1 MMKNQVEIH
10 SELKRAEKALMA
22 AKILFDSTLFEDCI
36 SRSYY
41 SILHAAKAVLLTHG
55 IRVESHDAVKRLFGR
70 EMIKNGLI
78 ENEYANILREE
89 QDERLLADYD
99 VTYAPD
105 KELIEER
112 LADAERFIHRMK
124 QYVASKEM

>member
-1 MMKNQVEIH
+1 M
-10 SELKRAEKALMA
+10 MA
-22 AKILFDSTLFEDCI
+22 AKVLFDSALYEDSI
-36 SRSYY
+36 SRCYY
-41 SILHAAKAVLLTHG
+41 GILHAAKAVLLAHG

-70 EMIKNGLI
+70 EMIKSRLL
-78 ENEYANILREE
+78 ENEYAVILREE

-112 LADAERFIHRMK
+112 LADAERFIRRIELYLEDK
-124 QYVASKEM
+124 N

>member
-1 MMKNQVEIH
+1 MKHKVEIE
-10 SELKRAEKALMA
+10 SEVERAGKALSA
-22 AKILFDSTLFEDCI
+22 AKILFDSTLYEDSI
-36 SRSYY
+36 SRCYY

-70 EMIKNGLI
+70 EMIKSGLI
-78 ENEYANILREE
+78 EREYAIILREE

-105 KELIEER
+105 KELIKER
-112 LADAERFIHRMK
+112 IADAERFIRRME
-124 QYVASKEM
+124 QYIASEKK

>member
-1 MMKNQVEIH
+1 MKNKVEIQ
-10 SELKRAEKALMA
+10 SELERAEKALSA
-22 AKILFDSTLFEDCI
+22 AKILFDSTLYEDSI
-36 SRSYY
+36 SRCYY
-41 SILHAAKAVLLTHG
+41 SILHAAKAVLLIHG

-70 EMIKNGLI
+70 EMIKSGLI
-78 ENEYANILREE
+78 ENEYAIILREE

-112 LADAERFIHRMK
+112 IADAERFIRRME
-124 QYVASKEM
+124 QYVASNKM

>member
-10 SELKRAEKALMA
+10 SELKRAEKALTA

-70 EMIKNGLI
+70 EMIRSGLI
-78 ENEYANILREE
+78 ENEYAI
-89 QDERLLADYD
+89 
-99 VTYAPD
+99 
-105 KELIEER
+105 
-112 LADAERFIHRMK
+112 F
-124 QYVASKEM
+124 